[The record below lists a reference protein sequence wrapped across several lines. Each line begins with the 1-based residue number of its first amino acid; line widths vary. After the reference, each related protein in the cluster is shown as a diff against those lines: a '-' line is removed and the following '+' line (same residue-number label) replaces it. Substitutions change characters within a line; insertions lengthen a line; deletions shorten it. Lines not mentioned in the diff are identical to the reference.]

1 MEDQANGARAAAARA
16 CDVRAVPEPEK
27 QAELVR
33 ERGARRRLVLVH
45 ERARCVVDLQS
56 LGPSGTREDHVL
68 AAGDAECRLEADGGV
83 VFEPSVG
90 DHRVVSGEDAE
101 LRAVPRLR
109 QRDLEERLVR

>member
-68 AAGDAECRLEADGGV
+68 AAGDAECRLGEDGGV
-83 VFEPSVG
+83 VFALSIGEQ
-90 DHRVVSGEDAE
+90 RVLSSDEAE
-101 LRAVPRLR
+101 
-109 QRDLEERLVR
+109 